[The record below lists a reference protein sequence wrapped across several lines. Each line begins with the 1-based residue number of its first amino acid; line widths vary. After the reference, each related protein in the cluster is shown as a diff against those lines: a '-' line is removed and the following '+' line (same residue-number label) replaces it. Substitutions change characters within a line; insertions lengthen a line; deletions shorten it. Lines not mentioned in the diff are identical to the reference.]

1 MDAATLNQN
10 GYRVSMQVTDEE
22 VDLAYRDV
30 EAAYVKRIFDFD
42 RPSGGEQE
50 ALMCLTYILLL
61 QRHSVATRAG
71 GKTKLSPSLSTDSGP
86 TQQDFA
92 KADMLLRKIQEN
104 RGDLAAQGLPSTL
117 VDDICGIYYR
127 TNFLG
132 L

>member
-30 EAAYVKRIFDFD
+30 EAAYVKRIYDYD
-42 RPSGGEQE
+42 RPSGAEQK
-50 ALMCLTYILLL
+50 ALMCLAYILIL

-92 KADMLLRKIQEN
+92 KADMLLRKVQEAHE
-104 RGDLAAQGLPSTL
+104 DAPQGLPSTL

-127 TNFLG
+127 TQFVG

>member
-1 MDAATLNQN
+1 MDAATMRNA
-10 GYRVSMQVTDEE
+10 GYRISLQVSDEE
-22 VDLAYRDV
+22 VDLAASDV
-30 EAAYVKRIFDFD
+30 ETAYVKRIFDFD
-42 RPSGGEQE
+42 RPSGAELN
-50 ALMCLTYILLL
+50 AIMCLAYILIL

-92 KADMLLRKIQEN
+92 KADMLLRKVQEAHEE
-104 RGDLAAQGLPSTL
+104 AAQGLPSTL

-127 TNFLG
+127 TNFVG